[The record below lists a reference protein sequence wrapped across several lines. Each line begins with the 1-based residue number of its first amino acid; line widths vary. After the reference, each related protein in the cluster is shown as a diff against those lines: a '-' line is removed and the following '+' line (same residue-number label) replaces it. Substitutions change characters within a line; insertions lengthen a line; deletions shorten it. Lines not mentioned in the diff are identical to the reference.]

1 MAERHFAQSIDIRV
15 PPDVVL
21 AFLADLH
28 HHRDL
33 HPLIERIDDLPLVA
47 ERPEARRYRVID
59 RMRLGPLS
67 FRIAYVAEIER
78 VAPGELR
85 AAAWQSAGVEV
96 RTHYRATPSAEG
108 NTHLREEARLS
119 APRVLIG
126 YAHRQ
131 AEAAHRD
138 TFARLKV
145 LLEHRSARRRDG
157 PISRQSSV
165 NARSGSR

>member
-1 MAERHFAQSIDIRV
+1 MAERQFAQSIDIRV

-33 HPLIERIDDLPLVA
+33 HPLIERIDDLPPVA
-47 ERPEARRYRVID
+47 ERPAARRYRVID
-59 RMRLGPLS
+59 RIRLGPLS

-78 VAPGELR
+78 IAADELR
-85 AAAWQSAGVEV
+85 AAAWQTPGVEV
-96 RTHYRATPSAEG
+96 RTRYRATASAEG
-108 NTHLREEARLS
+108 DTHLHEEARLS
-119 APRVLIG
+119 APRLLIG

-145 LLEHRSARRRDG
+145 LLEHLSTRRRGG

-165 NARSGSR
+165 TSPT